1 MQTNG
6 AILLLEDQNM
16 RFPGREEGVKNLQ
29 TLASVLYG
37 WFISLSPLSNLDS
50 QILVWVYDP
59 TKLNTFVCPVM
70 GTLYFR

>member
-1 MQTNG
+1 
-6 AILLLEDQNM
+6 M
-16 RFPGREEGVKNLQ
+16 RFPGREKGVKNLQ

-37 WFISLSPLSNLDS
+37 WFICLSLLSNLDS
-50 QILVWVYDP
+50 RILVWVYDP

>member
-6 AILLLEDQNM
+6 AILLLVDQNM
-16 RFPGREEGVKNLQ
+16 RFPGREKGVKNLQ
-29 TLASVLYG
+29 TLASELHG
-37 WFISLSPLSNLDS
+37 WFISPFSMSHLDS